1 MNEVKNRK
9 SRQSN
14 NVKRRVKQPKKNI
27 AKIGIKTKIFA
38 FLLVVVAIIMI
49 YSNFSS
55 PARVIRAFYKN
66 VNNHKYEELYNLVE
80 TDMSKEE
87 FTNKMKSVYDGMEVS
102 SAWVT
107 ISINLKNSDVVNLKY
122 VTNLNTVAGKLT
134 FSNKSTL
141 VKVNGKYK
149 IKWDNSFLY
158 PKLKN
163 NQKIRVS
170 TLKAKRGA
178 IYDRNKNILAKDA
191 KAYSIGIVAG
201 KIKSDD
207 DLRVISKLLNITYKD
222 IKAELAK
229 PYVVDGTFVH
239 LKNIDREQQEL
250 KTALLK
256 IPAVKIIDYDIREY
270 PYNEKLSTLLGFV
283 QNDDGKSGLE
293 LTLNSQL
300 KGLNGCEIYV
310 DDDGINVETILK
322 KDRVNGKNIDLTIDV
337 KLQELIYEKFK
348 DVESATVAMNY
359 TTGEILALVSTP
371 SYETNKI
378 SLGISDNEWNEI
390 VNNKKKPLFTRFLS
404 KYTPGS
410 TMKPIVAAIGLDTDS
425 FTDTENFGKSV
436 KTWQKDSS
444 WKDFYVT
451 TLEVYN
457 GESNL
462 EKALIHSDNV
472 YFAKA
477 ALKIGKNLFKQELDR
492 YGFNKPLNFEQNTDI
507 SVYGNID
514 SEAKLAV
521 SGFGQGEMEVNPI
534 FMAKIYSAFANN
546 GNVVTPYILQKEG
559 NDQNTVNSVNLI
571 KPLTANKIKND
582 LKKVID
588 KGTGKL
594 AKIDGKNLYGK
605 TGTAEI
611 KMTKDDKSGE
621 EIGWFNVFDDNKL
634 LIVNMV
640 ENAKK
645 LNGSKFSVKNLREVF
660 DKYVI
665 INNVNWQLLEK

>member
-80 TDMSKEE
+80 NDMSKEE

-207 DLRVISKLLNITYKD
+207 DLRAISKLLNITYKD

-293 LTLNSQL
+293 LTFNSQL

-310 DDDGINVETILK
+310 DDDGINVDTILK

-425 FTDTENFGKSV
+425 FTDIENFGKSV
-436 KTWQKDSS
+436 KSWQKDSS

-546 GNVVTPYILQKEG
+546 GNAVTPYILQKEG

-571 KPLTANKIKND
+571 KPLTADKIKND

-588 KGTGKL
+588 EGTGKL

-665 INNVNWQLLEK
+665 INNVN

>member
-207 DLRVISKLLNITYKD
+207 DLRAISKLLNITYKD

-293 LTLNSQL
+293 LTFNSQL

-310 DDDGINVETILK
+310 DDDGINVDTILK

-425 FTDTENFGKSV
+425 FTDIENFGKSV
-436 KTWQKDSS
+436 KSWQKDSF

-546 GNVVTPYILQKEG
+546 GNAVNPYILQKEG

-588 KGTGKL
+588 EGTGKL

-665 INNVNWQLLEK
+665 MNNVN

>member
-207 DLRVISKLLNITYKD
+207 DLRAMSKLLNITYKD
-222 IKAELAK
+222 IKVELAK

-283 QNDDGKSGLE
+283 QNDEGKSGLE
-293 LTLNSQL
+293 LTFNSQL

-310 DDDGINVETILK
+310 DDDGINVDTILK

-425 FTDTENFGKSV
+425 FTDIENFGRSV
-436 KTWQKDSS
+436 KSWQKDSS

-462 EKALIHSDNV
+462 EKALIYSDNV

-546 GNVVTPYILQKEG
+546 GNAVTPYILQKEG

-588 KGTGKL
+588 EGTGKL

-611 KMTKDDKSGE
+611 KMNKDDKSGE

-665 INNVNWQLLEK
+665 MNNVN

>member
-207 DLRVISKLLNITYKD
+207 DLRAISKLLNITYKD

-293 LTLNSQL
+293 LTFNSQL

-310 DDDGINVETILK
+310 DDDGINVDTILK

-425 FTDTENFGKSV
+425 FTDIENFGKSV

-546 GNVVTPYILQKEG
+546 GNAVTPYILQREG

-588 KGTGKL
+588 EGTGKL

-665 INNVNWQLLEK
+665 MNNVN

>member
-87 FTNKMKSVYDGMEVS
+87 FTNKMRSVYDGMEVS

-107 ISINLKNSDVVNLKY
+107 ISVNLKNSDVVNLKY

-207 DLRVISKLLNITYKD
+207 DLRAMSKLLNITYKD
-222 IKAELAK
+222 IKVELAK

-283 QNDDGKSGLE
+283 QNDEGKSGLE
-293 LTLNSQL
+293 LTFNSQL

-310 DDDGINVETILK
+310 DDDGINVDTILK

-425 FTDTENFGKSV
+425 FTDIENFGRSV
-436 KTWQKDSS
+436 KSWQKDSS

-462 EKALIHSDNV
+462 EKALIYSDNV

-534 FMAKIYSAFANN
+534 FMAKIYSTFANN
-546 GNVVTPYILQKEG
+546 GNAVTPYILQKEG

-588 KGTGKL
+588 EGTGKL

-611 KMTKDDKSGE
+611 KMNKDDKSGE

-665 INNVNWQLLEK
+665 MNNVN

>member
-207 DLRVISKLLNITYKD
+207 DLRAISKLLNITYKD

-239 LKNIDREQQEL
+239 LKNIDRKQQEL

-293 LTLNSQL
+293 LTFNSQL

-310 DDDGINVETILK
+310 DDDGINVDTILK
-322 KDRVNGKNIDLTIDV
+322 KDRVNGKNIDLTIDL

-425 FTDTENFGKSV
+425 FTDIENFGKSV
-436 KTWQKDSS
+436 KSWQKDSS

-546 GNVVTPYILQKEG
+546 GNAVTPYILQKEG

-571 KPLTANKIKND
+571 KPLTADKIKND

-588 KGTGKL
+588 EGTGKL

-665 INNVNWQLLEK
+665 INNVN

>member
-14 NVKRRVKQPKKNI
+14 NVKRKVKQPKKNI

-207 DLRVISKLLNITYKD
+207 DLRAISKLLNITYKD

-293 LTLNSQL
+293 LTFNSQL

-310 DDDGINVETILK
+310 DDDGINVDTILK

-425 FTDTENFGKSV
+425 FTDIENFGKSV
-436 KTWQKDSS
+436 KSWQKDSS

-546 GNVVTPYILQKEG
+546 GNAVTPYILQKEE

-588 KGTGKL
+588 EGTGKL

-665 INNVNWQLLEK
+665 MNNVN

>member
-170 TLKAKRGA
+170 TLKSKRGA

-207 DLRVISKLLNITYKD
+207 DLRAISKLLNITYKD

-293 LTLNSQL
+293 LTFNSQL

-310 DDDGINVETILK
+310 DDDGINVDTILK

-425 FTDTENFGKSV
+425 FTDIENFGKSV
-436 KTWQKDSS
+436 KSWQKDSS

-462 EKALIHSDNV
+462 EKALIYSDNV

-546 GNVVTPYILQKEG
+546 GNAVTPYILQKEG

-588 KGTGKL
+588 EGTGKL

-645 LNGSKFSVKNLREVF
+645 LNGSKFGVKNLREVF

-665 INNVNWQLLEK
+665 INNVN

>member
-66 VNNHKYEELYNLVE
+66 VNNRKYEVLYNLVE

-207 DLRVISKLLNITYKD
+207 DLRAISKLLNITYKD

-293 LTLNSQL
+293 LTFNSQL

-310 DDDGINVETILK
+310 DDDGINVDTILK

-425 FTDTENFGKSV
+425 FTDIENFGKSV
-436 KTWQKDSS
+436 KSWQKDSS

-451 TLEVYN
+451 TLELYN

-546 GNVVTPYILQKEG
+546 GNAVTPYILQKEG

-571 KPLTANKIKND
+571 KPLTADKIKND

-588 KGTGKL
+588 EGTGKL

-665 INNVNWQLLEK
+665 INNVN

>member
-27 AKIGIKTKIFA
+27 AKIGIKTKMFA

-107 ISINLKNSDVVNLKY
+107 ISINLKNSDVVNLNY

-201 KIKSDD
+201 NIKNDD
-207 DLRVISKLLNITYKD
+207 DLRAISKLLNITYKD

-293 LTLNSQL
+293 LTFNSQL

-310 DDDGINVETILK
+310 DDDGINVDTILK

-436 KTWQKDSS
+436 KSWQKDSS

-477 ALKIGKNLFKQELDR
+477 ALKIGKSLFKQELDR

-546 GNVVTPYILQKEG
+546 GNAVTPYILQKGG
-559 NDQNTVNSVNLI
+559 NNQNTVNSVNLI
-571 KPLTANKIKND
+571 KPLNANKIKND

-588 KGTGKL
+588 EGTGKL

-621 EIGWFNVFDDNKL
+621 EIGWFNVFDDNRL

-665 INNVNWQLLEK
+665 INNVN

>member
-207 DLRVISKLLNITYKD
+207 DLRAISKLLNITYKD

-239 LKNIDREQQEL
+239 LKNIDRKQQEL

-293 LTLNSQL
+293 LTFNSQL

-310 DDDGINVETILK
+310 DDDGINLDTILK

-425 FTDTENFGKSV
+425 FTDIENFGKSV
-436 KTWQKDSS
+436 KSWQKDSS

-546 GNVVTPYILQKEG
+546 GNAVTPYILQKEG

-571 KPLTANKIKND
+571 KPLTADKIKND

-588 KGTGKL
+588 EGTGKL

-665 INNVNWQLLEK
+665 INNVN

>member
-27 AKIGIKTKIFA
+27 AKIGIKIKIFA

-207 DLRVISKLLNITYKD
+207 DLRAISKLLNITYKD

-293 LTLNSQL
+293 LTFNSQL

-310 DDDGINVETILK
+310 DDDGINVDTILK

-477 ALKIGKNLFKQELDR
+477 ALKIGKSLFKQELDR

-546 GNVVTPYILQKEG
+546 GNAVTPYILQKEG
-559 NDQNTVNSVNLI
+559 NEQNTVNSVNLI
-571 KPLTANKIKND
+571 KPLNANKIKND

-588 KGTGKL
+588 EGTGKL

-621 EIGWFNVFDDNKL
+621 EIGWFNVFDDNRL

-665 INNVNWQLLEK
+665 INNVN

>member
-207 DLRVISKLLNITYKD
+207 DLRAISKLLNITYKD

-239 LKNIDREQQEL
+239 LKNIDRKQQEL

-293 LTLNSQL
+293 LTFNSQL

-310 DDDGINVETILK
+310 DDDGINVDTILK

-410 TMKPIVAAIGLDTDS
+410 TMKPIVAAIGLDNDS
-425 FTDTENFGKSV
+425 FTDIENFGKSV
-436 KTWQKDSS
+436 KSWQKDSS

-492 YGFNKPLNFEQNTDI
+492 YGFNKPLNFEQNTDV

-534 FMAKIYSAFANN
+534 FMAKIYSAFAND
-546 GNVVTPYILQKEG
+546 GNAVTPYILQKEG
-559 NDQNTVNSVNLI
+559 NDQNTVNIVNLI

-588 KGTGKL
+588 EGTGKL

-665 INNVNWQLLEK
+665 INNVN

>member
-27 AKIGIKTKIFA
+27 DKIGIKTKIFA

-55 PARVIRAFYKN
+55 PARVIRVFYKN

-207 DLRVISKLLNITYKD
+207 DLRAISKLLNITYKD

-293 LTLNSQL
+293 LTFNSQL

-310 DDDGINVETILK
+310 DDDGINVDTILK

-425 FTDTENFGKSV
+425 FTDIENFGKSV
-436 KTWQKDSS
+436 KSWQKDSS

-546 GNVVTPYILQKEG
+546 GNAVTPYILQKEG

-588 KGTGKL
+588 EGTGKL

-665 INNVNWQLLEK
+665 INSVN

>member
-27 AKIGIKTKIFA
+27 AKIGIKTKMFA

-207 DLRVISKLLNITYKD
+207 DLRAISKLLNITYKD

-293 LTLNSQL
+293 LTFNSQL

-310 DDDGINVETILK
+310 DDDGINVDTILK

-404 KYTPGS
+404 KYIPGS

-425 FTDTENFGKSV
+425 FTDIENFGKSV
-436 KTWQKDSS
+436 KSWQKDSS

-546 GNVVTPYILQKEG
+546 GNAVTPYILQKEG

-588 KGTGKL
+588 EGTGKL

-665 INNVNWQLLEK
+665 INSVN

>member
-27 AKIGIKTKIFA
+27 AKIGIKTKMFA

-207 DLRVISKLLNITYKD
+207 DLRAISKLLNITYKD

-293 LTLNSQL
+293 LTFNSQL

-310 DDDGINVETILK
+310 DDDGINVDTILK

-348 DVESATVAMNY
+348 DAESATVAMDY

-462 EKALIHSDNV
+462 EKALINSDNV

-546 GNVVTPYILQKEG
+546 GKAVTPYILQKEG

-588 KGTGKL
+588 EGTGKL

-665 INNVNWQLLEK
+665 INNVN

>member
-27 AKIGIKTKIFA
+27 AKIGIKTKMFA

-122 VTNLNTVAGKLT
+122 VTNLSTVAGKLT

-207 DLRVISKLLNITYKD
+207 ELRAMSKLLNITYKD

-293 LTLNSQL
+293 LTFNSQL

-310 DDDGINVETILK
+310 DDDGINVDTILK
-322 KDRVNGKNIDLTIDV
+322 KDRVNGRNIDLTIDV

-425 FTDTENFGKSV
+425 FTDIENFGRSV
-436 KTWQKDSS
+436 KSWQKDSS

-546 GNVVTPYILQKEG
+546 GNAVTPYILQKEG

-588 KGTGKL
+588 EGTGKL

-611 KMTKDDKSGE
+611 KMNKDDKSGE

-665 INNVNWQLLEK
+665 MNNVN

>member
-27 AKIGIKTKIFA
+27 AKIGIKTKMFA

-87 FTNKMKSVYDGMEVS
+87 FTNKMKSVYDRMEVS

-207 DLRVISKLLNITYKD
+207 DLRAISKLLNITYKD

-293 LTLNSQL
+293 LTFNSQL

-310 DDDGINVETILK
+310 DDDGINVDTILK

-425 FTDTENFGKSV
+425 FTDIENFGKSV
-436 KTWQKDSS
+436 KSWQKDSS

-546 GNVVTPYILQKEG
+546 GNAVTPYILQKEG

-588 KGTGKL
+588 EGTGKL

-665 INNVNWQLLEK
+665 INSVN

>member
-80 TDMSKEE
+80 IDMSKEE

-207 DLRVISKLLNITYKD
+207 DLRAISKLLNITYKD

-293 LTLNSQL
+293 LTFNSQL

-310 DDDGINVETILK
+310 DDDGINVDTILK

-425 FTDTENFGKSV
+425 FTDIENFGKSV
-436 KTWQKDSS
+436 KSWQKDSS

-546 GNVVTPYILQKEG
+546 GNAVTPYILQKEG

-571 KPLTANKIKND
+571 KPLTADKIKND

-588 KGTGKL
+588 EGTGKL

-621 EIGWFNVFDDNKL
+621 EIGWFNVFDDNRL

-665 INNVNWQLLEK
+665 INNVN

>member
-27 AKIGIKTKIFA
+27 AKIGIKTKMFA

-122 VTNLNTVAGKLT
+122 VTNLSTVAGKLT

-207 DLRVISKLLNITYKD
+207 DLRAISKLLNITYKD

-293 LTLNSQL
+293 LTFNSQL

-310 DDDGINVETILK
+310 DDDGINVDTILK

-425 FTDTENFGKSV
+425 FTDIENFGKSV
-436 KTWQKDSS
+436 KSWQKDSS

-546 GNVVTPYILQKEG
+546 GNAVTPYILQKEG

-588 KGTGKL
+588 EGTGKL

-611 KMTKDDKSGE
+611 KMNKDDKSGE

-665 INNVNWQLLEK
+665 MNNVN

>member
-207 DLRVISKLLNITYKD
+207 DLRAISKLLNITYKD

-293 LTLNSQL
+293 LTFNSQL

-310 DDDGINVETILK
+310 DDDGINVDTILK

-425 FTDTENFGKSV
+425 FTDIENFGKSV
-436 KTWQKDSS
+436 KSWQKDSS

-546 GNVVTPYILQKEG
+546 GNAVTPYILQKEG

-571 KPLTANKIKND
+571 KPLTADKIKND

-588 KGTGKL
+588 EGTGKL

-634 LIVNMV
+634 LIVNIV

-665 INNVNWQLLEK
+665 INNVN

>member
-27 AKIGIKTKIFA
+27 AKIGIKTKMFA

-122 VTNLNTVAGKLT
+122 VTNLNTIAGKLT

-207 DLRVISKLLNITYKD
+207 DLIAISKLLNIPYKD

-293 LTLNSQL
+293 LTFNSQL

-310 DDDGINVETILK
+310 DDDGINVDTILK

-436 KTWQKDSS
+436 KSWQKDSS

-477 ALKIGKNLFKQELDR
+477 ALKIGKSLFKQELDR

-546 GNVVTPYILQKEG
+546 GNAVTPYILQKEG
-559 NDQNTVNSVNLI
+559 NNQNTVNSVNLI
-571 KPLTANKIKND
+571 KPLNANKIKND

-588 KGTGKL
+588 EGTGKL

-621 EIGWFNVFDDNKL
+621 EIGWFNVFDDNRL

-665 INNVNWQLLEK
+665 INNVN

>member
-27 AKIGIKTKIFA
+27 AKIGIKTKMFA

-122 VTNLNTVAGKLT
+122 VTNLSTVAGKLT

-207 DLRVISKLLNITYKD
+207 ELRAMSKLLNITYKD

-293 LTLNSQL
+293 LTFNSQL

-310 DDDGINVETILK
+310 DDDGINVDTILK

-359 TTGEILALVSTP
+359 TTGEILTLVSTP

-425 FTDTENFGKSV
+425 FTDIENFGKSV
-436 KTWQKDSS
+436 KSWQKDSS

-492 YGFNKPLNFEQNTDI
+492 YGFNKPLNFDQNTDI

-546 GNVVTPYILQKEG
+546 GNAVTPYILQKEG

-588 KGTGKL
+588 EGTGKL

-665 INNVNWQLLEK
+665 MNNVN

>member
-27 AKIGIKTKIFA
+27 AKIGIKTKMFA

-122 VTNLNTVAGKLT
+122 VTNLSTVAGKLT

-207 DLRVISKLLNITYKD
+207 DLRAISKLLNITYKD

-293 LTLNSQL
+293 LTFNSQL

-310 DDDGINVETILK
+310 DDDGINVDTILK

-425 FTDTENFGKSV
+425 FTDIENFGRSV
-436 KTWQKDSS
+436 KSWQKDSS

-546 GNVVTPYILQKEG
+546 GNAVTPYILQKEG

-588 KGTGKL
+588 EGTGKL

-611 KMTKDDKSGE
+611 KMNKDDKSGE

-665 INNVNWQLLEK
+665 INNVN

>member
-27 AKIGIKTKIFA
+27 AKIGIKTKMFA

-207 DLRVISKLLNITYKD
+207 DLRAISKLLNITYKD

-293 LTLNSQL
+293 LTFNSQL

-310 DDDGINVETILK
+310 DDDGINVDTILK

-462 EKALIHSDNV
+462 EKALIYSDNV

-546 GNVVTPYILQKEG
+546 GNAVTPYILQKEG
-559 NDQNTVNSVNLI
+559 NNQNTVNSVNLI
-571 KPLTANKIKND
+571 KPLNANKIKND

-588 KGTGKL
+588 EGTGKL

-621 EIGWFNVFDDNKL
+621 EIGWFNVFDDNRL

-665 INNVNWQLLEK
+665 INNVN

>member
-27 AKIGIKTKIFA
+27 AKIGIKTKMFA

-293 LTLNSQL
+293 LTFNSQL

-310 DDDGINVETILK
+310 DDEGINVDTILK

-425 FTDTENFGKSV
+425 FTDIENFGKSV
-436 KTWQKDSS
+436 KSWQKDSS

-546 GNVVTPYILQKEG
+546 GNAVTPYILQKEG

-588 KGTGKL
+588 EGTGKL

-665 INNVNWQLLEK
+665 MNNVN

>member
-207 DLRVISKLLNITYKD
+207 DLRAISKLLNITYKD

-293 LTLNSQL
+293 LTFNSQL

-310 DDDGINVETILK
+310 DDDGINVDTILK

-410 TMKPIVAAIGLDTDS
+410 TMKPIVAAIGLDNDS
-425 FTDTENFGKSV
+425 FTDIENFGKSV
-436 KTWQKDSS
+436 KSWQKDSS

-492 YGFNKPLNFEQNTDI
+492 YGFNKPLNFEQNTDV

-534 FMAKIYSAFANN
+534 FMAKIYSAFAND
-546 GNVVTPYILQKEG
+546 GNAVTPYILQKEG
-559 NDQNTVNSVNLI
+559 NDQNTVNIVNLI

-588 KGTGKL
+588 EGTGKL

-665 INNVNWQLLEK
+665 INNVN

>member
-665 INNVNWQLLEK
+665 INNVN

>member
-207 DLRVISKLLNITYKD
+207 DLRAISKLLNITYKD

-293 LTLNSQL
+293 LTFNSQL

-310 DDDGINVETILK
+310 DDDGINVDTILK

-436 KTWQKDSS
+436 KSWQKDSS

-477 ALKIGKNLFKQELDR
+477 ALKIGKSLFKQELDR

-546 GNVVTPYILQKEG
+546 GNAVTPYILQKGG
-559 NDQNTVNSVNLI
+559 NNQNTVNSVNLI
-571 KPLTANKIKND
+571 KPLNANKIKND

-588 KGTGKL
+588 EGTGKL

-621 EIGWFNVFDDNKL
+621 EIGWFNVFDDNRL

-665 INNVNWQLLEK
+665 MNNVN

>member
-207 DLRVISKLLNITYKD
+207 DLRAISKLLNITYKD

-293 LTLNSQL
+293 LTFNSQL

-310 DDDGINVETILK
+310 DDDGINVDTILK

-436 KTWQKDSS
+436 KSWQKDSS

-546 GNVVTPYILQKEG
+546 GNAVTPYILQKGG
-559 NDQNTVNSVNLI
+559 NNQNTVNSVNLI
-571 KPLTANKIKND
+571 KPLNANKIKND

-588 KGTGKL
+588 EGTGKL

-621 EIGWFNVFDDNKL
+621 EIGWFNVFDDNRL

-665 INNVNWQLLEK
+665 INNVN

>member
-207 DLRVISKLLNITYKD
+207 DLRAISKLLNITYKD

-239 LKNIDREQQEL
+239 LKNIDRKQQEL

-293 LTLNSQL
+293 LTFNSQL

-310 DDDGINVETILK
+310 DDDGINVDTILK

-425 FTDTENFGKSV
+425 FTDIENFGKSV
-436 KTWQKDSS
+436 KSWQKDSS

-546 GNVVTPYILQKEG
+546 GNAVTPYILQKEG

-582 LKKVID
+582 LKKVINE
-588 KGTGKL
+588 GTGKL

-665 INNVNWQLLEK
+665 MNNVN

>member
-158 PKLKN
+158 PKVKN

-201 KIKSDD
+201 KIKTDD
-207 DLRVISKLLNITYKD
+207 DLIAISKLLNITYKD

-293 LTLNSQL
+293 LTFNSQL

-310 DDDGINVETILK
+310 DDDGINVDTILK

-371 SYETNKI
+371 SYEINKI

-425 FTDTENFGKSV
+425 FTDIENFGKSV
-436 KTWQKDSS
+436 KSWQKDSS

-546 GNVVTPYILQKEG
+546 GNAVTPYILQKEG

-571 KPLTANKIKND
+571 KPLTADKIKND

-588 KGTGKL
+588 EGTGKL

-665 INNVNWQLLEK
+665 INNVN

>member
-158 PKLKN
+158 PNLKN

-170 TLKAKRGA
+170 NLKAKRGA

-201 KIKSDD
+201 KIKTDD
-207 DLRVISKLLNITYKD
+207 DLIAISKLLNITYKD

-293 LTLNSQL
+293 LTFNSQL

-310 DDDGINVETILK
+310 DDDGINVDTILK

-425 FTDTENFGKSV
+425 FTDIENFGKSV
-436 KTWQKDSS
+436 KSWQKDSS

-546 GNVVTPYILQKEG
+546 GNAVTPYILQKEG

-571 KPLTANKIKND
+571 KPLTADKIKND

-588 KGTGKL
+588 EGTGKL

-665 INNVNWQLLEK
+665 INNVN

>member
-122 VTNLNTVAGKLT
+122 VTNLSTVAGKLT

-207 DLRVISKLLNITYKD
+207 ELRAMSKLLNITYKD

-293 LTLNSQL
+293 LTFNSQL

-310 DDDGINVETILK
+310 DDDGINVDTILK

-425 FTDTENFGKSV
+425 FTDIENFGRSV
-436 KTWQKDSS
+436 KSWQKDSS

-477 ALKIGKNLFKQELDR
+477 ALKIGKSLFKQELDR

-546 GNVVTPYILQKEG
+546 GNAVTPYILQKEG

-588 KGTGKL
+588 EGTGKL

-665 INNVNWQLLEK
+665 MNNVN

>member
-27 AKIGIKTKIFA
+27 AKIGIKTKMFA

-207 DLRVISKLLNITYKD
+207 DLRAISKLLNITYKD

-293 LTLNSQL
+293 LTFNSQL

-310 DDDGINVETILK
+310 DDDGINVDTILK

-425 FTDTENFGKSV
+425 FTDIENFGKSV
-436 KTWQKDSS
+436 KSWQKDSS

-546 GNVVTPYILQKEG
+546 GNAVTPYILQKEG

-571 KPLTANKIKND
+571 KPLTADKIKND

-588 KGTGKL
+588 EGTGKL

-665 INNVNWQLLEK
+665 MNNVN

>member
-14 NVKRRVKQPKKNI
+14 NVKRRVKQPKKDI
-27 AKIGIKTKIFA
+27 AKIGIKTKMFA

-207 DLRVISKLLNITYKD
+207 DLRAISKLLNITYKD

-293 LTLNSQL
+293 LTFNSQL

-310 DDDGINVETILK
+310 DDDGINVDTILK

-404 KYTPGS
+404 KYIPGS

-425 FTDTENFGKSV
+425 FTDIENFGKSV
-436 KTWQKDSS
+436 KSWQKDSS

-546 GNVVTPYILQKEG
+546 GNAVTPYILQKEG

-588 KGTGKL
+588 EGTGKL

-665 INNVNWQLLEK
+665 INSVN

>member
-207 DLRVISKLLNITYKD
+207 ELRAMSKLLNITYKD

-293 LTLNSQL
+293 LTFNSQL

-310 DDDGINVETILK
+310 DDDGINVDTILK

-436 KTWQKDSS
+436 KSWQKDSS

-546 GNVVTPYILQKEG
+546 GNAVTPYILQKEG

-571 KPLTANKIKND
+571 KPLTADKIKND

-588 KGTGKL
+588 EGTGKL

-665 INNVNWQLLEK
+665 INNVN

>member
-27 AKIGIKTKIFA
+27 AKIGIKTKMFA

-201 KIKSDD
+201 KIKTDD
-207 DLRVISKLLNITYKD
+207 DLIAISKLLNITYKD

-293 LTLNSQL
+293 LTFNSQL

-310 DDDGINVETILK
+310 DDDGINVDTILK

-390 VNNKKKPLFTRFLS
+390 INNKKKPLFTRFLS

-546 GNVVTPYILQKEG
+546 GKAVTPYILQKEG

-588 KGTGKL
+588 EGTGKL

-665 INNVNWQLLEK
+665 INNVN

>member
-27 AKIGIKTKIFA
+27 AKIGIKTKMFA

-293 LTLNSQL
+293 LTFNSQL

-310 DDDGINVETILK
+310 DDEGINVDTILK

-546 GNVVTPYILQKEG
+546 GNAVTPYILQKEG

-588 KGTGKL
+588 EGTGKL

-645 LNGSKFSVKNLREVF
+645 LNGSKFSLKNLREVF

-665 INNVNWQLLEK
+665 INNVN